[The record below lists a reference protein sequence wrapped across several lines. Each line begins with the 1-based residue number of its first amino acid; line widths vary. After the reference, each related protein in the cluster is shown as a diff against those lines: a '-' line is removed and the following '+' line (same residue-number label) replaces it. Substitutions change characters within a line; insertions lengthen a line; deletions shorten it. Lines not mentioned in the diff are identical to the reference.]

1 MQKYEDTTIG
11 KMLNRIVKYFSMSTK
26 EVCSLQANDTNILSD
41 VPEELGN
48 MLSMSIYAKYQ
59 FRIKH
64 CRHKSL
70 SLPFLEDHDLLMGID
85 KIAWPF
91 ILSGAWCVFFG
102 LGYAILGKAINK
114 HQTSDTF
121 SYYCTRK
128 LSWITLL

>member
-1 MQKYEDTTIG
+1 MSSGFNLIVQTYT
-11 KMLNRIVKYFSMSTK
+11 RIQFSNLKTFVRDNKIPYS
-26 EVCSLQANDTNILSD
+26 NN
-41 VPEELGN
+41 N
-48 MLSMSIYAKYQ
+48 
-59 FRIKH
+59 H

-114 HQTSDTF
+114 HQLPI
-121 SYYCTRK
+121 
-128 LSWITLL
+128 LSRQ